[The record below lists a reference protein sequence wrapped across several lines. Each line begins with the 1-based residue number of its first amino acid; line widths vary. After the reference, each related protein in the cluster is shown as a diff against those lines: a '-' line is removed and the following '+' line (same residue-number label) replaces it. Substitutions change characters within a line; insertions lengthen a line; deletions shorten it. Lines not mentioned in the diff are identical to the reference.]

1 MGGAMPAPGD
11 ARTPMTAV
19 ERGRQSRRPLVLIIN
34 PGGARERG
42 GMGGMVRYLV
52 DAWASRAEAP
62 RAEVLDS
69 RGRGSVLL
77 APFHLAWT
85 LIVLF
90 ARWMTDDVALLHVNM
105 AENTSV
111 LRKGIVVFS
120 GKLLRVPVLLHLHAG
135 LFIDF
140 YRALPSPARV
150 FTRWVFRAADRVV
163 VLGEIWKRM
172 LSDELGIDPARI
184 AVVYNGVPPMP
195 VRPRRAS
202 SGVCRILYVGKLRAE
217 KGLVELLDALSST
230 RLKDADWRLTL
241 VGSGDRS
248 RFESLAKARGL
259 ADGVSFTGWLE
270 AEAVKHALAAADVF
284 VLPSHHEGLP
294 FGILEALSAGLAI
307 VTTRVGALP
316 EILRDGES
324 ALLVPHAD
332 TPALEEALY
341 RVITDASLRTRLS
354 AGARAVYEARFT
366 IAHFTAAIEAQ
377 YALTM
382 RVRPARVPA

>member
-1 MGGAMPAPGD
+1 
-11 ARTPMTAV
+11 
-19 ERGRQSRRPLVLIIN
+19 
-34 PGGARERG
+34 
-42 GMGGMVRYLV
+42 
-52 DAWASRAEAP
+52 
-62 RAEVLDS
+62 
-69 RGRGSVLL
+69 
-77 APFHLAWT
+77 
-85 LIVLF
+85 
-90 ARWMTDDVALLHVNM
+90 M

-111 LRKGIVVFS
+111 LRKGMVVFA

-140 YRALPSPARV
+140 YRALPLPARL
-150 FTRWVFRAADRVV
+150 FTRRVFRAADHVI

-195 VRPRRAS
+195 VRPRRAPN
-202 SGVCRILYVGKLRAE
+202 GVCRILYVGKLRSE
-217 KGLVELLDALSST
+217 KGLVELLEALSSA
-230 RLKDADWRLTL
+230 RLKDAAWTLTL

-259 ADGVSFTGWLE
+259 ADRVSFTGWLE
-270 AEAVKHALAAADVF
+270 AEAVKRALGAADVF
-284 VLPSHHEGLP
+284 VLPSHYEGLP

-324 ALLVPHAD
+324 ALLVPRAD
-332 TPALEEALY
+332 TAALEEALF
-341 RVITDASLRTRLS
+341 RVVMDEGLRTRLS
-354 AGARAVYEARFT
+354 AGALALYEAQFT

-382 RVRPARVPA
+382 RARPARVPA